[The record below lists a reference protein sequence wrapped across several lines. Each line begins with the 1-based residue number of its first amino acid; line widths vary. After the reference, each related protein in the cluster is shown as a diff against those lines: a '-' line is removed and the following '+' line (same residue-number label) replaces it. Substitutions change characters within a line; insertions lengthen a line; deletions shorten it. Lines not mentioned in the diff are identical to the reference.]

1 MKKILLTLLLL
12 TMGLPLMAQLR
23 FETRTLDLK
32 TLSEDDAPSVHKFH
46 YVNGSDK
53 PVVILRVETT
63 CGCAKPAYTREP
75 ILPGAK
81 GQVEVTFYPRGRS
94 GALNRSV
101 YVYTSASTEPVQLT
115 LTGTVTPTTDR
126 FAAYPYRKGALRL
139 KQEEVGFGRVRKP
152 MRHIARIEVTNA
164 GERALHLSLMGA
176 PDYLEFRTEPS
187 TIAPDSV
194 ADLIFVLN
202 TATLEPGPV
211 EFTVLLNGLQ
221 VPPSQR
227 ELRISAEVK

>member
-1 MKKILLTLLLL
+1 MKRIFLTLLLL
-12 TMGLPLMAQLR
+12 AAGLPLAAQLR

-32 TLSEDDAPSVHKFH
+32 TLSEDDAPSVHRFP
-46 YVNGSDK
+46 YVNDSDQ

-63 CGCAKPAYTREP
+63 CGCAKPAYVREP
-75 ILPGAK
+75 ILPGAR
-81 GQVEVTFYPRGRS
+81 GEVAVTFYPRGRS
-94 GALNRSV
+94 GVLNRSV

-115 LTGTVTPTTDR
+115 LRGNVTPTTDR
-126 FAAYPYRKGALRL
+126 FAAYPYRKGTLRL
-139 KQEEVGFGRVRKP
+139 KQEQVRFGRVRKP

-164 GERALHLSLMGA
+164 GTRALHLSLMGA

-194 ADLIFVLN
+194 ADLVFVLN
-202 TATLEPGPV
+202 TAKLEPGPL
-211 EFTVLLNGLQ
+211 EFTVLLNGLP

-227 ELRISAEVK
+227 ELRIEAEVK